1 MALGLGDPGGVDSG
15 GDLEACGNGEGRAVN
30 DGFLAD
36 VLDGGGVGDIEA
48 GAAGSVVEVGPVD
61 FLVIV
66 GQEPWVGGC

>member
-15 GDLEACGNGEGRAVN
+15 DDLEACGNGEGRAVN

-36 VLDGGGVGDIEA
+36 VLNGGGVGDIEA
-48 GAAGSVVEVGPVD
+48 GAAGSVVEVGPDD